1 VYRSPYFIG
10 AEPQTT
16 DYYDL
21 FTDPD
26 QCTRDIHLMVA
37 LGINLVRVYDIK
49 SNVDHAPC
57 MNLLQ
62 QAQIY
67 VIVSLQ
73 YVANSTEEG
82 GGWSN
87 LQYSWATAII
97 DIFQSYTNVLGFLV
111 ADGDTFSDI
120 VPNDNLLYIKAAVRD
135 VKGYIRW
142 NNYRDI
148 PVGTTLAYEINEY
161 QLEDFEFHSA
171 FMVCGSADQSV
182 DFWGLGAVGEF
193 WCDSISTELAGFNN
207 VTSAFEF
214 MGVPLFFSEYACG
227 NVPATFSG
235 DLVGITYSPNV
246 SAVWSGGI
254 AYQWY
259 TPDIYGSLQGKF
271 QILKL
276 E

>member
-1 VYRSPYFIG
+1 MYRSPYFIG

-37 LGINLVRVYDIK
+37 LGINLVRVYDIE
-49 SNVDHAPC
+49 STVDHAPC
-57 MNLLQ
+57 MTLFQ

-120 VPNDNLLYIKAAVRD
+120 MPNDNLLYIKAAVRD

-161 QLEDFEFHSA
+161 QL
-171 FMVCGSADQSV
+171 
-182 DFWGLGAVGEF
+182 GAVGEF
-193 WCDSISTELAGFNN
+193 WCDSISTELAGFKN
-207 VTSAFEF
+207 VTSAFES

-227 NVPATFSG
+227 NIPSPFSG
-235 DLVGITYSPNV
+235 NLVGITYSPNV

-254 AYQWY
+254 TYQWY
-259 TPDIYGSLQGKF
+259 TPDVSGALQGKF
-271 QILKL
+271 QIWKL